1 MFRLGLRKEEKEMI
15 TRTIS
20 ELQEL
25 RAELSVFKNA
35 LAGIIPA
42 ERTPE
47 SPETL
52 DYPEGLPWE
61 EPGAPDGEG
70 AAGTPCQ
77 TEAEADAGQTGGD
90 EHDPEAGLL
99 DGGPCEKAGDETA
112 ARRDWAVASFIQEK
126 KPWWKIWGSGK
137 REVRRSV

>member
-47 SPETL
+47 SQETP
-52 DYPEGLPWE
+52 DCPEGLPWE
-61 EPGAPDGEG
+61 EPGAPEGEVAG
-70 AAGTPCQ
+70 GTPCQ
-77 TEAEADAGQTGGD
+77 TEAEADGSQTGGD
-90 EHDPEAGLL
+90 ENDPEAGLL
-99 DGGPCEKAGDETA
+99 DGQQCEKAGDETA
-112 ARRDWAVASFIQEK
+112 ARRDWAVASFIEAK